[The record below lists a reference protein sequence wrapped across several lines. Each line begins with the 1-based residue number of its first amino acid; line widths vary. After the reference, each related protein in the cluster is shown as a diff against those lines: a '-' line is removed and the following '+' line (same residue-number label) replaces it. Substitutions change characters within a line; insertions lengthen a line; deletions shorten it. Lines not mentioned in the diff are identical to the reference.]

1 MLYYSPDLQAYR
13 TDRFEGWLR
22 QPAEIGPVL
31 FSNTSPTYAN
41 LQPISDD
48 GWGQRSDGD
57 SGSNTGLF
65 VAIAVIGMLVIGG
78 GAFALGRRGSAD
90 DRE

>member
-1 MLYYSPDLQAYR
+1 M
-13 TDRFEGWLR
+13 
-22 QPAEIGPVL
+22 L

-41 LQPISDD
+41 LQPISETGGDSS
-48 GWGQRSDGD
+48 SDGD
-57 SGSNTGLF
+57 SSSNTGLF